1 MKPYVLTYCSSD
13 HEVGSTIPSGGANE
27 DHVDGGDGHGDQVL
41 GLEKKKEKNK
51 KLKAKVKL
59 DRSFLVW

>member
-27 DHVDGGDGHGDQVL
+27 DHVDGDGYGDDQVL
-41 GLEKKKEKNK
+41 GLGKEEREK
-51 KLKAKVKL
+51 
-59 DRSFLVW
+59 